1 MQEEELSSG
10 FVGTDIAINDASLT
24 DIIEV
29 YESKQGYNSLYR
41 CQRYGRL
48 HILKTLQ
55 PSYRSQNIYETALRK
70 EFAIGYQ
77 LDHPNICHTL
87 GWEQVKDLG
96 NCILLEY
103 IDGMTLKEF
112 MKQKLLTRALAYK
125 FIDELCNALQY
136 IHSKQIVH
144 RDLKPGNI
152 LITHNGN
159 NVKLIDF
166 GLSDCD
172 DYDILKLPA
181 GTRYYL
187 APEVLEEGHVLDLRA
202 DIYSLGMVIGEM
214 AQCINDKKLVA
225 ISRKCTQRKPERRYP
240 SATHVAQ
247 AAKRAFKRTPKMAMM
262 QAAILSSAIILL
274 LGICFSLYFIFE
286 HSDNVSSIEP
296 TSLSVQNNICIGSR
310 CRHLLAEKRIFIS
323 RHGQM
328 SEEQRIA
335 DSLQLS
341 KELMQQLNADF
352 PLPQQRLSPA
362 YHKQWEKI
370 ASQLHE
376 LYQ

>member
-152 LITHNGN
+152 LI
-159 NVKLIDF
+159 
-166 GLSDCD
+166 
-172 DYDILKLPA
+172 
-181 GTRYYL
+181 
-187 APEVLEEGHVLDLRA
+187 
-202 DIYSLGMVIGEM
+202 
-214 AQCINDKKLVA
+214 
-225 ISRKCTQRKPERRYP
+225 
-240 SATHVAQ
+240 
-247 AAKRAFKRTPKMAMM
+247 
-262 QAAILSSAIILL
+262 
-274 LGICFSLYFIFE
+274 
-286 HSDNVSSIEP
+286 
-296 TSLSVQNNICIGSR
+296 
-310 CRHLLAEKRIFIS
+310 
-323 RHGQM
+323 
-328 SEEQRIA
+328 
-335 DSLQLS
+335 
-341 KELMQQLNADF
+341 
-352 PLPQQRLSPA
+352 
-362 YHKQWEKI
+362 
-370 ASQLHE
+370 
-376 LYQ
+376 